1 MPCLQLVIPHRSANL
16 PENVIKTYLNKSSLR
31 KIYARSDST
40 TVLYWLKG
48 NEVLKT
54 FISNRVSKIKGTSF
68 IEWKQFLRRKIQ
80 SILAVDVAKYVS
92 LIIKNEKDPNG
103 SKIKHNGLNNQKL
116 NIARNLKQKKKIK
129 EILATALTT
138 KKNMFHELLSKS
150 SLLKIFKV
158 H

>member
-54 FISNRVSKIKGTSF
+54 FISNKVSKIKGTSF
-68 IEWKQFLRRKIQ
+68 IEWK
-80 SILAVDVAKYVS
+80 
-92 LIIKNEKDPNG
+92 
-103 SKIKHNGLNNQKL
+103 
-116 NIARNLKQKKKIK
+116 
-129 EILATALTT
+129 
-138 KKNMFHELLSKS
+138 
-150 SLLKIFKV
+150 
-158 H
+158 